1 MAGQSRDAPKQ
12 TLDKAPVPDDFKG
25 DAVAKAVLKETLEHP
40 ATIYPAAGSALAL
53 GWTVIIAAS
62 PTSVAIT
69 LGCAF
74 VSASAFIYNYIVKG
88 PDFAAAHIAKLRE
101 LRKAHKLAE
110 LDHHNTHNRL
120 QRRQFHPRE

>member
-1 MAGQSRDAPKQ
+1 MFGNRSGAPKQ
-12 TLDKAPVPDDFKG
+12 EPGKMPGPDDFKG
-25 DAVAKAVLKETLEHP
+25 EAVAKAVLKETLEHP

-53 GWTVIIAAS
+53 GWTFIIAAS

-74 VSASAFIYNYIVKG
+74 LSASAFIYNYVVKG

-101 LRKAHKLAE
+101 LRKTQRLAQ
-110 LDHHNTHNRL
+110 LDL
-120 QRRQFHPRE
+120 FE